1 MKTSPV
7 FTGVLLTALLVALT
21 QCCSCCEPGPATP
34 TSPPPETTSRS
45 FEEGN
50 VTLSGNKEQLDKI
63 ADVELVP
70 ESDSRYPQPQ
80 DIAGDVTKII
90 SVFEIKLKTGIK
102 SVAPPSITI
111 ENIFV
116 GQKGVDLKNQGL
128 AHLPLPI
135 HRFDPSTGTWPKAG
149 EAKLKSDPEW
159 ANGTIEKASLLAIVS
174 TAEITMPTL
183 PPEGDLWV
191 KVADSVEQIIAN
203 EDPATVSII
212 WGSEAAPYG
221 QVAELMKVSFEEQAV
236 EAGQEFIP
244 DANIVRERVLSG
256 WSAGDLADCIVLV
269 GVSGD
274 IAPLQEIMTEIGVPL
289 YVYNEESGYLEKRA
303 PLAVPAPLSW
313 EERRARIFGSV
324 KQVITDEDPQTVSI
338 LSPTIW
344 GAEAPPYGKI
354 AESAAADF
362 MEQGIEVRSESVSDI
377 AVVREKIIAE
387 RAAGTLADCVVLIG
401 IIGDLD
407 PLRET
412 MSELDV
418 PLYVYNDESG
428 YLEKQAP

>member
-1 MKTSPV
+1 MKTFG

-21 QCCSCCEPGPATP
+21 QCCPCCEPGTATP

-50 VTLSGNKEQLDKI
+50 VTLSGNKEQIDKI

-111 ENIFV
+111 ENIYV
-116 GQKGVDLKNQGL
+116 GQKGVDLKNLGL

-159 ANGTIEKASLLAIVS
+159 ASGTIEKASLLAIVS
-174 TAEITMPTL
+174 TAQVVAPTL
-183 PPEGDLWV
+183 PPEGDL
-191 KVADSVEQIIAN
+191 KARISESVTQIIAN
-203 EDPATVSII
+203 ENPGAVSII

-221 QVAELMKVSFEEQAV
+221 EIAELTAASFYEQGVVASP
-236 EAGQEFIP
+236 EFIP
-244 DANIVRERVLSG
+244 DVAIVQERVIAR
-256 WSAGDLADCIVLV
+256 WDVWELADCVVLI

-274 IAPLQEIMTEIGVPL
+274 IAPLQETMTEIGVPL

-303 PLAVPAPLSW
+303 PLAVPTPLSW
-313 EERRARIFGSV
+313 EERQARIFGSV

-344 GAEAPPYGKI
+344 GAEGPPYGKI